1 MTRNIAAEKKMAA
14 LEAVKQI
21 KDGMVVGL
29 GTGSTAMFATEA
41 VGSMVA
47 EGLKIRAVPTSES
60 TRQLADS
67 LAIPLVDINTIAT
80 IDITIDGADEFTNK
94 LELIK
99 GGGGALLREKIVA
112 SLTRLHITIADDSKY
127 VDKLG
132 KFRVPIEVIP
142 FACNYVLSTLGGHGG
157 TGTVRKANGS
167 NFITDQGNFIIDT
180 DFGLI
185 ENPADLAAKLD
196 QVVGVVEHGLFVNLT
211 HLVIM
216 ASGDNI
222 IRFSRH

>member
-1 MTRNIAAEKKMAA
+1 MAA

-29 GTGSTAMFATEA
+29 GTGSTALFATEA
-41 VGSMVA
+41 VGRMVG
-47 EGLKIRAVPTSES
+47 EGLKIQAVPTSES
-60 TRQLADS
+60 TRQLAAS
-67 LAIPLVDINTIAT
+67 LGIPLVDINNIDA
-80 IDITIDGADEFTNK
+80 IDITIDGADEFTDK

-112 SLTRLHITIADDSKY
+112 SLTRLHITIADYSKH

-132 KFRVPIEVIP
+132 KFGVPIEVIP
-142 FACNYVLSTLGGHGG
+142 FACNYVLGMLGSFGG
-157 TGTVRKANGS
+157 TGTIRKVNDS

-196 QVVGVVEHGLFVNLT
+196 QIVGIVEHGLFVNLT